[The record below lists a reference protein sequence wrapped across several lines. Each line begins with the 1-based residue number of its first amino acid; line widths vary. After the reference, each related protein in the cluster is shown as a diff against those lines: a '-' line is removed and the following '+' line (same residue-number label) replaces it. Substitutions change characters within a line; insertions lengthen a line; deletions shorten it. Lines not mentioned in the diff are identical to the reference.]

1 MRDDPS
7 ALSSLYAERPAQL
20 TTISDLLRQA
30 ARRLQAAGVCSP
42 ALDARLLL
50 GHALGR
56 SREQLQLD
64 HFKTITT
71 ADAARF
77 EVLLTRRIAREP
89 VSRILGRREFWSLE
103 FDINADTLDPR
114 ADSETLIGAALD
126 LIKDSQR
133 PLRILDLGTGSG
145 CLLLALLSEFPNAS
159 GIGADISP
167 GALDVARA
175 NAARLGFA
183 SRAQFI
189 ECDLRAAD
197 WPQRAGGPFD
207 LLIANPPY
215 IPDAQIAALAPE
227 VARHD
232 PRLALAGGDD
242 GLDFYRLITI
252 SMRQVL
258 AARGVVI
265 LEAGQGQPPGIAALL
280 RAQHVETPL
289 VYCDLS
295 GIERAVVGRLCA
307 VAGEAP

>member
-1 MRDDPS
+1 MPVI
-7 ALSSLYAERPAQL
+7 AEA
-20 TTISDLLRQA
+20 LRQA
-30 ARRLQAAGVCSP
+30 AGRLRMADVAAP

-50 GHALGR
+50 
-56 SREQLQLD
+56 
-64 HFKTITT
+64 
-71 ADAARF
+71 AAATGLRAGDLICKPDTLLLPGQAIAF
-77 EVLLTRRIAREP
+77 ESMIKRRIAREP

-126 LIKDSQR
+126 LIKDRLR

-197 WPQRAGGPFD
+197 WPLRVGGLFD

-252 SMRQVL
+252 SMRRVL
-258 AARGVVI
+258 AAGGVVI
-265 LEAGQGQPPGIAALL
+265 LEAGQGQSPGIAAQL

-295 GIERAVVGRLCA
+295 GIERAVVGRICA
-307 VAGEAP
+307 QPGEAP